1 MPSSKAPSP
10 SAAVSA
16 RRLFEPGSSP
26 LVMGVL
32 NVTPDSFYPDSR
44 VPSRGEALER
54 ALLMVE
60 EGADIIDV
68 GGQSTRPGS
77 DPVPEAVEVDRVVPV
92 VSGLAAR
99 TGVLIAVDT
108 DKARVARL
116 AGAAGA
122 SVLNDVTA
130 LRGDPGM
137 AEAALGFDAVILM
150 HLGGGSPKTMQDAPR
165 YANVVDEVRGFLA
178 ERKEAFVRAGG
189 SAARVLVDPGI
200 GFGKSVEHNLSLLK
214 HIDEFNG
221 LAPVVLGA
229 SRKSFL
235 GRVIAAHGGQD
246 QGPQDRLPG
255 SLAVACWAALKGVRV
270 VRVHDVAQTRRAME
284 AFAAVAQAA

>member
-1 MPSSKAPSP
+1 
-10 SAAVSA
+10 
-16 RRLFEPGSSP
+16 
-26 LVMGVL
+26 MGVL

-44 VPSRGEALER
+44 VPSAAEALER
-54 ALLMVE
+54 ALLMAE

-77 DPVPEAVEVDRVVPV
+77 DPVPEAVEADRVVPV
-92 VSGLAAR
+92 VEGLAAR
-99 TGVLIAVDT
+99 TGVLISVDT

-137 AEAALGFDAVILM
+137 AEAALGFYAVILM
-150 HLGGGSPKTMQDAPR
+150 HLGGGRSPKTMQDAPR
-165 YANVVDEVRGFLA
+165 YADVVGEVKAFLA
-178 ERKEAFVRAGG
+178 ERKEAFVSAGG

-200 GFGKSVEHNLSLLK
+200 GFGKNLEHNLSLLK

-235 GRVIAAHGGQD
+235 GRVIAARGGQD

-284 AFAAVAQAA
+284 AFAAVAQAS